1 MKDEL
6 GGKIMKKLLGLKAKT
21 YSYLLN
27 SGNQNK
33 KNKTSVMIR
42 KLKIE
47 NYKNC
52 LGATQLED
60 KINYLEKYE
69 TDVDNLVKDHRDFL
83 RE

>member
-1 MKDEL
+1 MVT
-6 GGKIMKKLLGLKAKT
+6 KI
-21 YSYLLN
+21 
-27 SGNQNK
+27 K